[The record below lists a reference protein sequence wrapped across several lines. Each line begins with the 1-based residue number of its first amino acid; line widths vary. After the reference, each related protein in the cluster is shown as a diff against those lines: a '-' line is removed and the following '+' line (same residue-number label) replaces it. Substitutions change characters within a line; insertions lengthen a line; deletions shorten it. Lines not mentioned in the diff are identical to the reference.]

1 MKKVFQKKLRRGG
14 KKKGKNKK
22 DKGLSASRLPN
33 SPRSSHLRKRRD
45 RREWRQVLLA
55 QARRRGEGTH
65 VAGGEREE
73 IREREREREREEGK
87 KASSPSA
94 CGACCESK
102 LSSATMTI
110 EAAAAAAAPTAA
122 APAAAAPPPRDAS
135 APLTDAEAALY
146 DRQLRVWGVEAQK
159 R

>member
-1 MKKVFQKKLRRGG
+1 
-14 KKKGKNKK
+14 
-22 DKGLSASRLPN
+22 
-33 SPRSSHLRKRRD
+33 
-45 RREWRQVLLA
+45 VLLA

-73 IREREREREREEGK
+73 IREREREREEGK

-94 CGACCESK
+94 CGAFCESK

-135 APLTDAEAALY
+135 APLTDVEAALY

>member
-73 IREREREREREEGK
+73 IREREREEGK

-94 CGACCESK
+94 CGAFCESK
-102 LSSATMTI
+102 LFSATMTI

-122 APAAAAPPPRDAS
+122 APAAAAPPPRNAS